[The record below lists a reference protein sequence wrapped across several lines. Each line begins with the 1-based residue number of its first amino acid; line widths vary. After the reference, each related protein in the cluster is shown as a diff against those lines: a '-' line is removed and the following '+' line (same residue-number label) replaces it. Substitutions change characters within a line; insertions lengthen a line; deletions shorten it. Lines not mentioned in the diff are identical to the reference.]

1 MPNFSPPRLREI
13 TCEIF
18 VAAGVPEDDARIVAE
33 ALVDANLAGHD
44 SHGVIRIPS
53 YVVCIEDGSVVPGG
67 SFEIVNETATLAVT
81 SGGWNFGQVAGR
93 KAMEV
98 AIEKTKEAGMCIVC
112 LRDSFHIGR
121 VGDYPRMAA
130 EAGMVAIV
138 FVNTHGAGRLVA
150 PYGGRERRLAA
161 NPIAIAVPRRSAP
174 PLVLDISTST
184 IAEGKVRTML
194 NKRVPVPEGCIVDAT
209 GAPSTDPADLYGPP
223 EGALLPFGGHKGFGL
238 GLMAD
243 ILAGALSGAGCS
255 RPEATRLGNS
265 FLGIVLDPEH
275 LRAQGIS
282 DDVEQLI
289 DYVKSSALA
298 PGFDEILVP
307 GEPEIRE
314 EARRE
319 TDGIPVDDETWRQIA
334 ETAAKYGIEL

>member
-1 MPNFSPPRLREI
+1 MPSFSPQQLRE
-13 TCEIF
+13 TTSRIF
-18 VAAGVPEDDARIVAE
+18 VAAGVPKGDADIVAE

-67 SFEIVNETATLAVT
+67 PFEVVKETATLAMT

-93 KAMEV
+93 RAMEV
-98 AIEKTKEAGMCIVC
+98 AIKKTKEAGMCIVC

-130 EAGMVAIV
+130 DAGMVAIV

-161 NPIAIAVPRRSAP
+161 NPIAVAVPRRSAP
-174 PLVLDISTST
+174 PLVLDISTCT

-194 NKRVPVPEGCIVDAT
+194 NKGDPLPEGCVIDGEGKPT
-209 GAPSTDPADLYGPP
+209 TDPADLYGPP

-265 FLGIVLDPEH
+265 FLGILLDTEY
-275 LRAQGIS
+275 LRGQGFS
-282 DDVEQLI
+282 EDVEGLI

-298 PGFDEILVP
+298 TGFDEILVP

-314 EARRE
+314 QASREA
-319 TDGIPVDDETWRQIA
+319 DGIPVDDETWRQIT
-334 ETAAKYGIEL
+334 ETAAKYGLEL